1 MDIELIFTL
10 ENDKD
15 EDDITLNLEQLR
27 KAKEL
32 LEKIKKYGM
41 FNEQGEW
48 IDENT

>member
-1 MDIELIFTL
+1 MNIELIFTL

-15 EDDITLNLEQLR
+15 EENITLNLEQLR

-48 IDENT
+48 VDENS